1 MKNMLISMVLLLL
14 LSCNSDDH
22 EIVPEP
28 IENLTSTIE
37 YNQINDVAPNFLSLD
52 VYYTSDL
59 TNKKPIIVYVHGG
72 GWSIGD
78 KTNQLDN
85 KIDLFKSLNYILVS
99 VNYRL
104 SPFPFDVSNPNRIK
118 YPLHNIDIADAL
130 NWVYNNIDQ
139 YGGNKNKIALM
150 GHSAGAHLVAL
161 TGTNKHFLEEVG
173 LSLNTI
179 KGVAVIDTKGYDIIE
194 QVTNGT
200 NQEMYMNA
208 FGIEV
213 DQNRDASPI
222 FNVENSGSYPKF
234 FIAKR
239 GSSQRIEYADEFI
252 NTLQINGVSV
262 SQVNGSIYDH
272 AGINNAI
279 GEANETLI
287 TDSLKQFLTDCFE

>member
-1 MKNMLISMVLLLL
+1 MVLLLL

-28 IENLTSTIE
+28 IENLTRTIE
-37 YNQINDVAPNFLSLD
+37 YNQINNVIPNLLSLD

>member
-1 MKNMLISMVLLLL
+1 MFISLVLLLL

>member
-1 MKNMLISMVLLLL
+1 MVLLLL

>member
-28 IENLTSTIE
+28 IENLTRTIE
-37 YNQINDVAPNFLSLD
+37 YNQINNVIPNLLSLD